1 MTMTTEQSTPQSQ
14 QTQQQKA
21 RLLRELHRP
30 GDPLV
35 LANVWDAASARL
47 VVAAGARAVATASA
61 SVSWSLGSPDGGG
74 ADRDQVLARTAQVV
88 RSVALPVTA
97 DIESGY
103 ADTPAG
109 VGETVTTLL
118 ATGAVGL
125 NLEDAAYTPEQ
136 AAERIAAARA
146 AADAAGVPAY
156 VNGRTDVFLRGI
168 GAPEGRLE
176 ETVRRLRA
184 YVEAGA
190 DGVFVPGVSDPATIA
205 ALVEAVPV
213 PLNVLAGPG
222 FPSVAELAKLG
233 VARISLGPGLAEVAY
248 AAVRRAAEELYGE
261 GTYTALEG
269 GLTYPELN
277 SLSQQH

>member
-1 MTMTTEQSTPQSQ
+1 MTTQ
-14 QTQQQKA
+14 QEKA

-47 VVAAGARAVATASA
+47 VVAAGAKAVATASA

-74 ADRDQVLARTAQVV
+74 ADRDQVLARTAQIV
-88 RSVALPVTA
+88 RAVALPVTA
-97 DIESGY
+97 DIETGY

-109 VGETVTTLL
+109 VGETVAALL

-125 NLEDAAYTPEQ
+125 NLEDAAFTPEQ

-146 AADAAGVPAY
+146 AADAAGVPAF

-168 GAPEGRLE
+168 GAPEGRLDE
-176 ETVRRLRA
+176 AVRRLRA

-190 DGVFVPGVSDPATIA
+190 DGVFVPGVLDPAVVA
-205 ALVEAVPV
+205 ALVEAVPA

-222 FPSVAELAKLG
+222 SPSVAELAKLG

-248 AAVRRAAEELYGE
+248 AAVRRAAEEVYGP
-261 GTYTALEG
+261 GTYTVLEG
-269 GLTYPELN
+269 GLSYPELN
-277 SLSQQH
+277 GLSAG